1 MREMTFRQV
10 KRLVEYDFLRTEE
23 IMANPAFLGE
33 FVNIVGAFDWS
44 TAAKFNLH
52 MQSEGFPL
60 FPFWVLSGA
69 VLRASRGYHCQKCTL
84 EVKYGDFGTIPYFS
98 PSKQTSRKQAPV
110 KTGYLVTGAHDTKK
124 QRGGESAQKVKS
136 VEVRIVPKSP

>member
-1 MREMTFRQV
+1 MTFRQV

-69 VLRASRGYHCQKCTL
+69 VLRLLGVTI
-84 EVKYGDFGTIPYFS
+84 VKN
-98 PSKQTSRKQAPV
+98 APWQQEQL
-110 KTGYLVTGAHDTKK
+110 G
-124 QRGGESAQKVKS
+124 
-136 VEVRIVPKSP
+136 VEWLCSFE